1 MVTVKMITAQGNKI
15 VGVQGTPGLEISGA
29 VVTQKLN
36 EVPSASLKFPATNSA
51 VRAMLGTSRP
61 VIEILQDGE
70 RVFYGAVVDGKTDI
84 FGNTELSCDGPLS
97 FLSDIVK
104 APFTVNNK
112 THAQYIQ
119 AIIEQYNN
127 AVSAERQVW
136 FGGVSGFENDG
147 NVDISHSDE
156 YVDTLSLFKEAVEKY
171 GGYIIE
177 SFGSANVNPYVG
189 WMKEITVDG
198 GRVLEFGV
206 NELSLENRLDFSD
219 YASRVTAYNGSL
231 HSTITDYDAEAA
243 WGRRDYAFKSSA
255 DSSGVLDAEA
265 NRVCND
271 RSTPIRSIELDAL
284 DLRRLGAKFSDFAI
298 GTTSTLLDKG
308 FGVNITLM
316 VNSIERDIF
325 NDKNGKVVLGRAAAS
340 LTNSLTRG

>member
-1 MVTVKMITAQGNKI
+1 MVTVNLITAQGTSVI
-15 VGVQGTPGLEISGA
+15 AEQGIPGLEISGA

-36 EVPSASLKFPATNSA
+36 EVSSASLKFPATNKA

-61 VIEILQDGE
+61 VIEILQDSE

-84 FGNTELSCDGPLS
+84 FGNTELSCDGALS

-119 AIIEQYNN
+119 TIIEQYNN

-171 GGYIIE
+171 GGYIVE
-177 SFGSANVNPYVG
+177 SYGSANVNPYVG

-206 NELSLENRLDFSD
+206 NELSLENRLDFSE

-243 WGRRDYAFKSSA
+243 WGRRDHAYKSNA
-255 DSSGVLDAEA
+255 ESSGVLDAEA
-265 NRVCND
+265 NRICNE
-271 RSTPIRSIELDAL
+271 RSTPIRTIELDAL
-284 DLRRLGAKFSDFAI
+284 DLHRLGAKFSDFAI
-298 GTTSTLLDKG
+298 GTTATLLDRG

-316 VNSIERDIF
+316 VNSIARDLF
-325 NDKNGKVVLGRAAAS
+325 DDHNGKVVLGRAAAS